1 MLEFFRSSA
10 VRLALAFVVV
20 TTVAI
25 TAVFGLVY
33 LRIGEAN
40 EARNRLILEAEAAK
54 SVDRSVEELRTA
66 FELRLTHD
74 LRRID
79 YAALFDANRKVMFG
93 NIDQLPAIPVDG
105 KSHFVAATRAPGSQ
119 ERLEP
124 AIFVA
129 RQRPDGTIM
138 LLGRSLLESLAFRRI
153 VQRAL
158 AAGLAP
164 MLLLALGIG
173 VFFARRASRR
183 LDAIHDIIARIMKG
197 DTHLRL
203 PVASRRDT
211 IDKISYDVNLMLD
224 EIGRLLVQLKGV
236 GDNIAHD
243 LRTPLAVVHAQLER
257 GLESSNDE
265 RLRAAAKQALIHID
279 KAMLTVA
286 ALLRLA
292 DVEYGLKSRNFQLID
307 LSAVCADLFEF
318 YEPLAES
325 KSIKM
330 TLETQ
335 SSVQILGDDDLMREA
350 VSNLIG
356 NAIKFT
362 PENGAVSISVG
373 REDGRPVVRVRDTGI
388 GVEPAER
395 DKIFQRFYRSASGH
409 RVPGS
414 GLGLSI
420 TAAIANLHEF
430 DLRFDD
436 NRPGAVFE
444 MVGRGNA
451 AEQPSASA
459 SPRALKSKA
468 PLEL

>member
-10 VRLALAFVVV
+10 VRVALAFVIV
-20 TTVAI
+20 TTVAT
-25 TAVFGLVY
+25 TAVFALVY

-40 EARNRLILEAEAAK
+40 EARNRLILEAEAGK
-54 SVDRSVEELRTA
+54 STNRSVEELRTA

-93 NIDQLPAIPVDG
+93 NIDQLPNVPVDG
-105 KSHFVAATRAPGSQ
+105 KSHFVAATRVPGSDN
-119 ERLEP
+119 RLEP

-129 RQRPDGTIM
+129 RRRPDGTIM
-138 LLGRSLLESLAFRRI
+138 LLGRSLLETLEFRRI
-153 VQRAL
+153 VQSAL

-164 MLLLALGIG
+164 MLLLALAIG
-173 VFFARRASRR
+173 AFFARRSSLR
-183 LDAIHDIIARIMKG
+183 LIAIQDIIAKIMKG
-197 DTHLRL
+197 ETNLRL
-203 PVASRRDT
+203 PVSSRHDT
-211 IDKISYDVNLMLD
+211 IDKISRDVNLMLD
-224 EIGRLLVQLKGV
+224 EIMRLLVQIKGV

-243 LRTPLAVVHAQLER
+243 LRSPLAVVHAQLER
-257 GLESSNDE
+257 GLESSSDE
-265 RLRAAAKQALIHID
+265 QLRTVVKQALTHID

-292 DVEYGLKSRNFQLID
+292 DVEYGLKSSNFQPID
-307 LSAVCADLFEF
+307 LSEICTDLFEF
-318 YEPLAES
+318 YEPLATS

-335 SSVQILGDDDLMREA
+335 SPVRIMGDGDLMREA

-362 PENGAVSISVG
+362 PENGTVGISVT
-373 REDGRPVVRVRDTGI
+373 REDGHPVVRVRDTGS
-388 GVEPAER
+388 GVEPGER
-395 DKIFQRFYRSASGH
+395 DKIFQRFYRTASGH

-420 TAAIANLHEF
+420 AAAIANLHEF
-430 DLRFDD
+430 DLRLDD
-436 NRPGAVFE
+436 NHPGAVFE

-451 AEQPSASA
+451 G
-459 SPRALKSKA
+459 
-468 PLEL
+468 

>member
-10 VRLALAFVVV
+10 VRVALAFVLV
-20 TTVAI
+20 TTVAT

-33 LRIGEAN
+33 FRIGEAN
-40 EARNRLILEAEAAK
+40 EARNRLILETEAAK
-54 SVDRSVEELRTA
+54 SVNRSVEELRSA
-66 FELRLTHD
+66 FEVRLTND

-79 YAALFDANRKVMFG
+79 YAALFDANHKFMFG
-93 NIDQLPAIPVDG
+93 NIDVLLPIPVDG
-105 KSHFVAATRAPGSQ
+105 TSHFIAATHVPGSINQ
-119 ERLEP
+119 LEP

-129 RQRPDGTIM
+129 RERSDGTVM
-138 LLGRSLLESLAFRRI
+138 LLGRSLLETLAFRRI
-153 VQRAL
+153 VQSAL

-164 MLLLALGIG
+164 MLLLALAIG
-173 VFFARRASRR
+173 AYFARRSSRR
-183 LDAIHDIIARIMKG
+183 LTAIHDAIGRIMKG
-197 DTHLRL
+197 DTDLRL
-203 PVASRRDT
+203 PVGSRHDPIAT
-211 IDKISYDVNLMLD
+211 ISRDVNLMLD

-243 LRTPLAVVHAQLER
+243 LRSPLAVVHAQLER
-257 GLESSNDE
+257 GLESSSDE
-265 RLRAAAKQALIHID
+265 QLRAVTKQALAHID

-292 DVEYGLKSRNFQLID
+292 DVEYGPKSRNFQSID
-307 LSAVCADLFEF
+307 LSAICADLFEF

-330 TLETQ
+330 TLETH
-335 SSVQILGDDDLMREA
+335 SPVQIEGDGDLMREA

-362 PENGAVSISVG
+362 PENGAVRISVI
-373 REDGRPVVRVRDTGI
+373 REDGLPVVRVRDSGI

-395 DKIFQRFYRSASGH
+395 DKIFQRFYRTSSGH

-430 DLRFDD
+430 DLRFND
-436 NRPGAVFE
+436 NNPGAVFE
-444 MVGRGNA
+444 MIGR
-451 AEQPSASA
+451 
-459 SPRALKSKA
+459 RK
-468 PLEL
+468 

>member
-10 VRLALAFVVV
+10 VRVALAFVLV
-20 TTVAI
+20 TTAAT

-33 LRIGEAN
+33 FRIGEAN
-40 EARNRLILEAEAAK
+40 EARNRLILETEAAK
-54 SVDRSVEELRTA
+54 SANRSVEELRSA
-66 FELRLTHD
+66 FEVRLTND

-79 YAALFDANRKVMFG
+79 YAALFDANHHFIFG
-93 NIDQLPAIPVDG
+93 NIDVLLPIPVDG
-105 KSHFVAATRAPGSQ
+105 TSHFIAATHVPGSINQ
-119 ERLEP
+119 LEP

-129 RQRPDGTIM
+129 RERPDGTVM
-138 LLGRSLLESLAFRRI
+138 LLGRSLLETLAFRRI
-153 VQRAL
+153 VQSAL

-164 MLLLALGIG
+164 MLLLALAIG
-173 VFFARRASRR
+173 AYFARRSSRR
-183 LDAIHDIIARIMKG
+183 LTAIHDAIGRIMKG
-197 DTHLRL
+197 DTDLRL
-203 PVASRRDT
+203 PVGSRHDPIAT
-211 IDKISYDVNLMLD
+211 ISRDVNLMLD

-243 LRTPLAVVHAQLER
+243 LRSPLAVVHAQLER
-257 GLESSNDE
+257 GLESSSDE
-265 RLRAAAKQALIHID
+265 QLRAVTKQALAHID

-292 DVEYGLKSRNFQLID
+292 DVEYGPKSRNFQSID
-307 LSAVCADLFEF
+307 LSAICADLFEF

-330 TLETQ
+330 TLETH
-335 SSVQILGDDDLMREA
+335 SPVQMLGDGDLMREA

-362 PENGAVSISVG
+362 PENGAVSISVI
-373 REDGRPVVRVRDTGI
+373 REDGLPVVRVRDSGI

-395 DKIFQRFYRSASGH
+395 DKIFQRFYRTSSGH

-430 DLRFDD
+430 DLRFND
-436 NRPGAVFE
+436 NNPGAVFE
-444 MVGRGNA
+444 MIGR
-451 AEQPSASA
+451 
-459 SPRALKSKA
+459 RK
-468 PLEL
+468 